1 MPRYQVTAPD
11 GRTVT
16 LEGDTPPTD
25 ADLEGIFASLP
36 PPKKSPADMF
46 KDVLGRAG
54 SFGTNP
60 TQQDIQAGR
69 DANIPMLTLGAMG
82 APAMIA
88 NPIAAAK
95 GLAMSVAG
103 GAAGGYA
110 GRAVGGGLEAAG
122 APGGTSK
129 VLGTVGG
136 LAGGFAGPMVG
147 PQALM
152 RLAEVGGGKGGML
165 TKLLGQAFP
174 EALGGAEAA
183 AGAGAADA
191 AAVQTAKA
199 EAQAAKLALEA
210 RKVAAHEATAAAK
223 IKALEDITKARVA
236 AIEARASGKA
246 VRVPKAAAKPSPPA
260 APPTEGATAL
270 QPEPDFID
278 PSAVKVLPF
287 PPAKG
292 TVKPATNLGGAAK
305 PGPTPTPPDKLEETL
320 QATLDSLKAKK
331 GAVRGKSPVVDKA
344 LDTAEGM
351 HQREA
356 TAGMT
361 EAVADKRR
369 RLGSQVVAREMG
381 MGRHEVQSDAGTIL
395 NEALGEVS
403 PVIPADRW
411 SDIVTKMKSLP
422 PSERVA
428 YVAKA
433 RGVKN
438 MAQIENLR
446 RTLETLGLLLPVGVA
461 AGVTTKD

>member
-36 PPKKSPADMF
+36 APKKSPADMF

-88 NPIAAAK
+88 NPVAAAK

-165 TKLLGQAFP
+165 TRLLGQAFP
-174 EALGGAEAA
+174 EAMGGVEASA
-183 AGAGAADA
+183 ATGAADA
-191 AAVQTAKA
+191 AAAQTAKA

-210 RKVAAHEATAAAK
+210 RKVAAHEAQAAAK
-223 IKALEDITKARVA
+223 IKALEEITKARVA
-236 AIEARASGKA
+236 AIERRAAGGATRTPRA
-246 VRVPKAAAKPSPPA
+246 VSKPSPPA

-270 QPEPDFID
+270 QPEPEFID

-292 TVKPATNLGGAAK
+292 TVKPATNLGGVAK
-305 PGPTPTPPDKLEETL
+305 PGPAPTPPDKLEETL

-331 GAVRGKSPVVDKA
+331 AGAVRGKSPIVDEA
-344 LDTAEGM
+344 LTNAEGM
-351 HQREA
+351 HQRDA

-361 EAVADKRR
+361 ERVADERR
-369 RLGSQVVAREMG
+369 RLGSQVVARKLG
-381 MGRHEVQSDAGTIL
+381 MERGQVQSDAGTIL

-411 SDIVTKMKSLP
+411 KDIVTKMKSLP
-422 PSERVA
+422 PEERVA
-428 YVAKA
+428 YVARA

-446 RTLETLGLLLPVGVA
+446 RTLETLGLLLPLGAVA
-461 AGVTTKD
+461 ASSGE